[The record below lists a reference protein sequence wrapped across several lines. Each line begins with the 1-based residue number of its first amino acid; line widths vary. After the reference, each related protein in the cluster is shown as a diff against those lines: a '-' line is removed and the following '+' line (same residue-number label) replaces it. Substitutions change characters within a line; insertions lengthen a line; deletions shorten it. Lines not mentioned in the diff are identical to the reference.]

1 MLVQR
6 ESLRRGSGYIL
17 IYFYDFTDKLGEKKG
32 GRILELEPF

>member
-17 IYFYDFTDKLGEKKG
+17 IYLYDFTDKLGEEKMGKNLG
-32 GRILELEPF
+32 T